1 MNDNLPIAEP
11 TSATAT
17 RLPRA
22 PLSHEHIVVREVVA
36 RLPEDRPPRD
46 TIDGIAEWLVGPARH
61 IVSGIASFDGIRLA
75 FARGGAAAASRYA
88 ACRHDP
94 PAIPWHDD
102 GVVAGYWQ
110 NDAGNDWARDR

>member
-46 TIDGIAEWLVGPARH
+46 TIDGMHA
-61 IVSGIASFDGIRLA
+61 
-75 FARGGAAAASRYA
+75 GGRQ
-88 ACRHDP
+88 R
-94 PAIPWHDD
+94 
-102 GVVAGYWQ
+102 
-110 NDAGNDWARDR
+110 